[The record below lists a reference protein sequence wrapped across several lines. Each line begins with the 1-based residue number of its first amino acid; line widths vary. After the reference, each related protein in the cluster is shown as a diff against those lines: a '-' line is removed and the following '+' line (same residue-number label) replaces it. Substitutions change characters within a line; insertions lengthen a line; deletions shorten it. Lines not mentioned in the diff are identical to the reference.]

1 MNFAPIPGVTVL
13 GFGHRARHGK
23 DSAARI
29 LIERYPALAQRFS
42 FADDLYAYC
51 RIAHGMTTKDGPLLQ
66 RVGVGMRSM
75 VDDQIWIRSVYY
87 KLLDARPRFAL
98 ITDCR
103 FPNEV
108 EFVRALGGTTIR
120 VERRLADGRLFRA
133 NDGRD
138 PNHPTEV
145 ACTDDQYWDR
155 TIVNPDGDLATFEER
170 VGKLF
175 VDIAAAK
182 PRGLCPLYYAGQA

>member
-1 MNFAPIPGVTVL
+1 MFPAIPGVTVI

-29 LIERYPALAQRFS
+29 LIEQFPRLVQRFS

-66 RVGVGMRSM
+66 RVGVGMRET
-75 VDDQIWIRSVYY
+75 VDEAIWIRSVYS
-87 KLLDARPRFAL
+87 KLLDARPRVAL
-98 ITDCR
+98 ITDVR

-108 EFVRALGGTTIR
+108 AFVRGLGGTSVR
-120 VERRLADGRLFRA
+120 VERRLADGSLYRA

-145 ACTDDQYWDR
+145 ACAADDYWDR
-155 TIVNPDGDLATFEER
+155 TIINPDGDLATFTAR
-170 VGKLF
+170 VTRLF
-175 VDIAAAK
+175 ADVGSAAGAF
-182 PRGLCPLYYAGQA
+182 REVA